1 MLESCLYFGN
11 LLEPKYGYLK
21 KCSKSN
27 DFGTFFSWKSF
38 VQVALDLCLL
48 PSGKNLPQQTNADK
62 KFSTYSQRM
71 YIIALSTY
79 TKEIS

>member
-1 MLESCLYFGN
+1 MLESCLYFGD

-21 KCSKSN
+21 KSSKSK
-27 DFGTFFSWKSF
+27 DFGTFFSWKSC
-38 VQVALDLCLL
+38 VQVSLDLFLL
-48 PSGKNLPQQTNADK
+48 PSGKNLPQQNIADK